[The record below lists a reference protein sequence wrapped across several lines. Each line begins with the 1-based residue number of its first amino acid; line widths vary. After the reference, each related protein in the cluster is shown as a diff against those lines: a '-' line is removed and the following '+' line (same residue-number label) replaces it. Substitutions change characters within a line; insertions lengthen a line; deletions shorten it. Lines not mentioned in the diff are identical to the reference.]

1 MQVEFNAIGGKA
13 PKWTRIAE
21 EIVVTLDTQTGP
33 MLKDYHD
40 RVVSPWR
47 GEKPVFVIEKADSGK
62 LLIRRIR
69 PTGGKGLDKW
79 MYLTQGTGLYG
90 PKHRAYP
97 IYPKR
102 AKVLRFRTGYSPRT
116 LPGAGGQYKGPGQA
130 TGATVFA
137 HKVDKPGVTHPGIKK
152 RRLPQAI
159 ARWAKP
165 FFVKQMKA
173 AVKRGAKEV

>member
-21 EIVVTLDTQTGP
+21 EIVEALDTQTGP

-40 RVVSPWR
+40 RVVSPWS
-47 GEKPVFVIEKADSGK
+47 GEKPVFVIEAADKGGAW
-62 LLIRRIR
+62 IRRIR

-79 MYLTQGTGLYG
+79 MWLRGTKPHIIR
-90 PKHRAYP
+90 PKW
-97 IYPKR
+97 
-102 AKVLRFRTGYSPRT
+102 AKALRFKTAYSPRT
-116 LPGAGGQYKGPGQA
+116 KPGAGGQYKGPGKA
-130 TGATVFA
+130 TGPTVQA
-137 HKVDKPGVTHPGIKK
+137 QVVHHPGTEPRK
-152 RRLPQAI
+152 LPQAI
-159 ARWAKP
+159 ARWARP